1 VVEDTPYRALRHGGH
16 VAAHAEEPRHRG
28 PGPTS
33 RQLFQDSG
41 AGAAAGLGGSEP
53 GDPRAARRLKLAADT
68 QNSTLNMA
76 AISNYFSCY
85 DIDPTSRVLSRST
98 VTNATECSRR
108 CRRSSRHV
116 HFTEADGGLSS
127 WLTFPPDFDAAA
139 LMADT
144 PLPRLHTCL
153 ARPSPGHAGAEP
165 RPTELFRGSRRSHRA
180 WCHRDRLTTA
190 AVNIDCFGPFGRR
203 GPQRTRRRRC
213 STLRS
218 PNRPLQTSGRSA
230 TPRLRPW
237 MFLDGAYLA
246 TASEDRKLR
255 VWRIQTAS
263 FNRRWM
269 ARPAL
274 TPMSPSAR
282 WKGCS
287 ACRRGR
293 RCPYL
298 GVAGKSQTCGA
309 ATPCWHGVVG
319 RRLTALIAFH
329 RLWDHADAFTAAT
342 LGTST

>member
-1 VVEDTPYRALRHGGH
+1 
-16 VAAHAEEPRHRG
+16 
-28 PGPTS
+28 
-33 RQLFQDSG
+33 
-41 AGAAAGLGGSEP
+41 
-53 GDPRAARRLKLAADT
+53 
-68 QNSTLNMA
+68 MA
-76 AISNYFSCY
+76 AISNHFSCY
-85 DIDPTSRVLSRST
+85 DIDPHIARAVP
-98 VTNATECSRR
+98 VY
-108 CRRSSRHV
+108 RHKRDRMLAMMSEKLPDDV
-116 HFTEADGGLSS
+116 HVTEADGGLSS

-153 ARPSPGHAGAEP
+153 ARPSPGQAEAEP
-165 RPTELFRGSRRSHRA
+165 RPTELFRRSRRSHRA
-180 WCHRDRLTTA
+180 WCHRVRSTTA
-190 AVNIDCFGPFGRR
+190 VKIDCFGPFGRR

-274 TPMSPSAR
+274 TPMSPPAR

-298 GVAGKSQTCGA
+298 GVAGKSDCCDAMLARCSRPA
-309 ATPCWHGVVG
+309 AHRADRVSSSLGSRG
-319 RRLTALIAFH
+319 RI
-329 RLWDHADAFTAAT
+329 
-342 LGTST
+342 